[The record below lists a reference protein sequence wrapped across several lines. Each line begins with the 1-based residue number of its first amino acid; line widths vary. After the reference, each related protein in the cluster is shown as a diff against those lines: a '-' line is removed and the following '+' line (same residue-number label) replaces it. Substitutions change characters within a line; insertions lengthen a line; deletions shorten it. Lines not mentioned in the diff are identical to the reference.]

1 MEQHSLKCLHLVSWQ
16 KNGIQG
22 EAGSATEKD
31 GKKKYDTLAARRGDS
46 PERERIKHHKDWQ
59 RFGSTTVRSP
69 VAEKTDKQ

>member
-22 EAGSATEKD
+22 EAGSVTEKD

-46 PERERIKHHKDWQ
+46 PERENQAPQ
-59 RFGSTTVRSP
+59 RL
-69 VAEKTDKQ
+69 AEVWPYHRQATCGREDR